1 LVIPDLERPL
11 PAAPPHLAA
20 LSAAYRLGALHEVR
34 FLPDGRMNRNWHID
48 SERGRFALKLLT
60 DRDPAVVRRNLGLLD
75 RLAAEG
81 IPVAPA
87 VATTTGDLVCEIEGN
102 AYYLCEWI
110 DGTHPRAAMNLAQA
124 EHMGAVIA
132 SIHNALAEP
141 GLGLPAPQPVPD
153 TVNDP
158 KSALAEAGRFL
169 KLANE
174 SPVQGAFDRAVA
186 PVLRE
191 RLDLIAAGAHLRPD
205 PAATTGPSGW
215 THGDCQDFNLI
226 WAGDRVGAVI
236 DWDRIR
242 VGSYAMELARAAAWQ
257 FCTPE
262 TRIDLV
268 KVAAFLTGYRTV
280 RPIDPL
286 VLANAARH
294 RWWKMLSHCWQ
305 LGFHYDRNDPTC
317 DDLFFN
323 DHRLLTWWSA
333 NLEAVEAAFGA

>member
-1 LVIPDLERPL
+1 VTPEPDLQ
-11 PAAPPHLAA
+11 PADLAA
-20 LSAAYRLGALHEVR
+20 LASAYRLGELHEVR
-34 FLPDGRMNRNWHID
+34 FLPNGRMNRNWFID
-48 SERGRFALKLLT
+48 SDRGRFALKFLT

-87 VATTTGDLVCEIEGN
+87 VATTGGDLICEIEGS

-110 DGTHPRAAMNLAQA
+110 DGTHPGPKMNLAQA
-124 EHMGAVIA
+124 GHMGAVIA
-132 SIHNALAEP
+132 RIHEALAAP
-141 GLGLPAPQPVPD
+141 GLGLPAPQPVSA

-158 KSALAEAGRFL
+158 EDALAETARFL
-169 KLANE
+169 KLADE
-174 SPVQGAFDRAVA
+174 RSDAFA

-226 WAGDRVGAVI
+226 WAGDRIGAVI

-242 VGSYAMELARAAAWQ
+242 VGSYAMELVRAAAWQ

-262 TRIDLV
+262 ARIDLA

-280 RPIDPL
+280 RPIDPT

-294 RWWKMLSHCWQ
+294 RWWRMLSHCWQ
-305 LGFHYDRNDPTC
+305 LGFHYDREDPTC

-333 NLEAVEAAFGA
+333 NLEAVESAFGA

>member
-1 LVIPDLERPL
+1 LVIPDLEPPL
-11 PAAPPHLAA
+11 PAVPAHLGA
-20 LSAAYRLGALHEVR
+20 LSAAYRLGELREVR
-34 FLPDGRMNRNWHID
+34 FLPNGRMNRNWFID
-48 SERGRFALKLLT
+48 AERGRFALKLLT
-60 DRDPAVVRRNLGLLD
+60 DRDPTVARRNLGLLD

-81 IPVAPA
+81 VPVAPA
-87 VATTTGDLVCEIEGN
+87 VATVAGDLISEIEGS

-110 DGTHPRAAMNLAQA
+110 DGTHPGAEMNLAQS

-132 SIHNALAEP
+132 RIHNAFSAS
-141 GLGLPAPQPVPD
+141 GHGLPAPQPVQ
-153 TVNDP
+153 TTANDP
-158 KSALAEAGRFL
+158 EQALAETTRFL
-169 KLANE
+169 KLADE
-174 SPVQGAFDRAVA
+174 GSDAFDRTVA

-191 RLDLIAAGAHLRPD
+191 RLDLIAASAHLRPA
-205 PAATTGPSGW
+205 PTATTGPSGW

-242 VGSYAMELARAAAWQ
+242 VGPYAMELVRAAAWQ
-257 FCTPE
+257 FCGPDAQ
-262 TRIDLV
+262 IDLT
-268 KVAAFLTGYRTV
+268 KVAAFLTGYREV
-280 RPIDPL
+280 RPIDPT

-294 RWWKMLSHCWQ
+294 RWWRMLTHCWQ

-333 NLEAVEAAFGA
+333 NLDTVEAAFGA